1 MQVTLDED
9 ISDFNETA
17 YRIELAALYGVPLEY
32 IVLSA
37 TPASLVLHISIKPPP
52 GQLPPNDN
60 VTATSILDR
69 VASITPSDLSSALG
83 TNVTAAEAPSAH
95 NVTTTVV
102 AVVEVYC
109 PSGSYCSAGNTYS
122 CPPGTFSTG
131 RASNC
136 TVRAP
141 HVLI

>member
-52 GQLPPNDN
+52 GQLPPSDN
-60 VTATSILDR
+60 LTATSILDR

-83 TNVTAAEAPSAH
+83 PGPDLVLGAFMEEAHKGQRSK
-95 NVTTTVV
+95 
-102 AVVEVYC
+102 E
-109 PSGSYCSAGNTYS
+109 
-122 CPPGTFSTG
+122 
-131 RASNC
+131 
-136 TVRAP
+136 
-141 HVLI
+141 